1 MDRSPPADVGLLG
14 RLQWRGWKA
23 AWSTAVR
30 AGADGFVVS
39 TAHQAFVEQKTG
51 YANSTVLQA
60 GVDLELF
67 KPTAK
72 RPTTTMVYHGRLDRH
87 RGVLACAMLAQ
98 KARLEGL
105 EVDVVFVGEGDLMA
119 SLTTLTEANAFIHVH
134 GTMPQGELAE
144 LLGTCH
150 LGLLPMPKRT
160 VWALASPLKR
170 SEYLASG
177 LPVFGIDHEGHQL
190 DGVDDA
196 WFSLVPQ
203 EDFHLDGLEV
213 LRSLVERPTSAD
225 GPRTYAQHRLAWTAT
240 VDRLAGVLTA
250 RQRKVS

>member
-1 MDRSPPADVGLLG
+1 MNDLCSTTQQALIHGLLKRGMAVTYVNADSNVSLAGEGFTHVALPNQARRGFQARTLGKAMRDWLAATAPNASVAVVEWRVAAWVVPELERQGIPWTLMDRSPPADAGWLG

-23 AWSTAVR
+23 AWNTAVR

-67 KPTAK
+67 KPKAK

-98 KARLEGL
+98 KARLDGL

-119 SLTTLTEANAFIHVH
+119 SLT
-134 GTMPQGELAE
+134 
-144 LLGTCH
+144 
-150 LGLLPMPKRT
+150 
-160 VWALASPLKR
+160 ALA
-170 SEYLASG
+170 
-177 LPVFGIDHEGHQL
+177 
-190 DGVDDA
+190 
-196 WFSLVPQ
+196 
-203 EDFHLDGLEV
+203 
-213 LRSLVERPTSAD
+213 
-225 GPRTYAQHRLAWTAT
+225 
-240 VDRLAGVLTA
+240 
-250 RQRKVS
+250 

>member
-1 MDRSPPADVGLLG
+1 M
-14 RLQWRGWKA
+14 
-23 AWSTAVR
+23 
-30 AGADGFVVS
+30 
-39 TAHQAFVEQKTG
+39 
-51 YANSTVLQA
+51 LQA

-67 KPTAK
+67 KPKAK

-98 KARLEGL
+98 KARLDGL
-105 EVDVVFVGEGDLMA
+105 EVDVVFVGEGDLIA
-119 SLTTLTEANAFIHVH
+119 SLTALAEANAFIHVH
-134 GTMPQGELAE
+134 GTMPQSELAE

-177 LPVFGIDHEGHQL
+177 LPVFGIDHEGHRL

-213 LRSLVERPTSAD
+213 LRSLVQQPTSAD
-225 GPRTYAQHRLAWTAT
+225 GPRAYAQHHLAWTPT

-250 RQRKVS
+250 RQRKAS